1 MQTVGYHKNKYAVD
15 HHDSKTKTINYTLQI
30 NHD

>member
-1 MQTVGYHKNKYAVD
+1 MQTVGYHKKQNAVD
-15 HHDSKTKTINYTLQI
+15 HDSKTKTINYTLQI